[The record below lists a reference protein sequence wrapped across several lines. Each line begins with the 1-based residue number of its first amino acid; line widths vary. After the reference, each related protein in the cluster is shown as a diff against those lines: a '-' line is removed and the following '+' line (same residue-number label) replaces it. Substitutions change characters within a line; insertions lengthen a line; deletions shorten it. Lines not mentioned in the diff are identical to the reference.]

1 MSDGAGDVGRGI
13 KARPAAENADEENSD
28 PSRGEQGH
36 APGTMQEDR
45 GQDTRDN
52 ETMQDNPSVE
62 QLEQRIEQVEAHNEA
77 LSRRQD
83 HLSGEL
89 ARLETLVERVKG
101 VVSRAE

>member
-1 MSDGAGDVGRGI
+1 MSDSERPAGRGI
-13 KARPAAENADEENSD
+13 KPRPPADDDSEEHSD
-28 PSRGEQGH
+28 PSDEGEGT
-36 APGTMQEDR
+36 PGTNADR
-45 GQDTRDN
+45 GQDTRTN
-52 ETMQDNPSVE
+52 APMQDNTSVE